1 MERIEL
7 SSPGPQPGII
17 ATILHPSLYLIELEN
32 TIKTLSLKRQ
42 LEKFVLLRVMGT
54 TPKFSGHIN

>member
-32 TIKTLSLKRQ
+32 TIKKFLLGRQ
-42 LEKFVLLRVMGT
+42 LEKSFLL
-54 TPKFSGHIN
+54 